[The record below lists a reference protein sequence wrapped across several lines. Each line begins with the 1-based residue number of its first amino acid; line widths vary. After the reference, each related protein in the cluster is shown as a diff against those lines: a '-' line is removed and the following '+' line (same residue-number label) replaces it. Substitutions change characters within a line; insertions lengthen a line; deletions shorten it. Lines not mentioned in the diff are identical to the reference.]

1 MSKKKGMMKPGK
13 KKGSENPEKKSF
25 PFDMIPYRFECFE
38 SSVLHVMSQVFLF
51 LVLSMWMLES

>member
-1 MSKKKGMMKPGK
+1 MSKKKGDDENWQEKR
-13 KKGSENPEKKSF
+13 SENPEKKSF

-51 LVLSMWMLES
+51 LVLSMWILES